1 METTKIPLSQ
11 CVENKLQNRASLGDV
26 SGLARSIEVN
36 GQISPLIVVAD
47 GETYQIV
54 AGHRRTAAMKKLGWQ
69 EADAY
74 VMAGWDD
81 ARIAQVLNAENNHRK
96 ELTEAE
102 RGQGIQTMLSLGVP
116 VADAAVSADV
126 DEEKAEAYVRGTKL
140 VPVDAVNLDF
150 DAVALV
156 GEYDDVLTEDD
167 VVAVF
172 SKKNPWDRQSIC
184 RKARA
189 RAAAEAETARLESL
203 GVRVAER
210 KSLGKGYHGCE
221 GSCGH
226 PGLVA
231 VVTPYEWGE
240 RADVTFYC
248 DDESHDYQP
257 TPEEIEAT
265 EAFRKRRASLEAM
278 GEHIAE
284 FAKGIFPKFPA
295 TGQAKLRQWAHEAF
309 EARYECEPDDAW
321 TGFKQ
326 PKGKALDQFV
336 LMRAIPTCIPQIPE
350 RALKSD
356 YELWP
361 YDLDDLLG
369 FISFIDDVLVPAGF
383 DLSEDERDLV
393 DYLRG
398 LFADDGED
406 EVFAEDDGEE
416 AEDDGAYDEEAT
428 DDDEPPFDA
437 DTVVEP
443 IEAAA

>member
-1 METTKIPLSQ
+1 METTKISLSQ
-11 CVENKLQNRASLGDV
+11 CVESKLQNRASLGDV

-36 GQISPLIVVAD
+36 GQITPLIVVAD

-81 ARIAQVLNAENNHRK
+81 ARIAQVLNAENNHRE

-126 DEEKAEAYVRGTKL
+126 NEEKAEAYVRGTKL

-184 RKARA
+184 RNARA
-189 RAAAEAETARLESL
+189 RAAVEAETARLESL
-203 GVRVAER
+203 GVRVVER
-210 KSLGKGYHGCE
+210 KALGKGYHAYKG
-221 GSCGH
+221 GCGH
-226 PGLVA
+226 PSLVA
-231 VVTPYEWGE
+231 VATPYEWGE

-278 GEHIAE
+278 GEHITE

-295 TGQAKLRQWAHEAF
+295 TDQAKLRQWVHEAF

-321 TGFKQ
+321 AGFKQ
-326 PKGKALDQFV
+326 PKAKALDQFV
-336 LMRAIPTCIPQIPE
+336 LMRAIPTCIPEIPE

-361 YDLDDLLG
+361 YDLDDL
-369 FISFIDDVLVPAGF
+369 FEFVSFIDDVLVPAGF
-383 DLSEDERDLV
+383 APSEDEHDLV
-393 DYLRG
+393 DYLHG
-398 LFADDGED
+398 IFADDGED
-406 EVFAEDDGEE
+406 DRAYE
-416 AEDDGAYDEEAT
+416 AETA
-428 DDDEPPFDA
+428 DDDEPPFDV

-443 IEAAA
+443 IEAAT